1 MVYRFVTYLH
11 TRARM
16 CIAFMCIACTRT
28 QIDRIWNTGQQP
40 AKPISLTDFRSSVST
55 QDGQCKS
62 RVFGTPTQNVFRST
76 TKIAKICNES
86 AASSVRTQNEF
97 RLFDQMAVH
106 FGADIFVGNVSIVR
120 WKCLCVWSV
129 ICNEAAQLDH
139 LRQHCLFNLSNTHVI
154 LFYCIS

>member
-28 QIDRIWNTGQQP
+28 QIDRIWMYTGQQP

-62 RVFGTPTQNVFRST
+62 MVFGTHTHTPTQNVFRST

-86 AASSVRTQNEF
+86 ATTQNEF
-97 RLFDQMAVH
+97 RLFDQMAGCAFRWWH
-106 FGADIFVGNVSIVR
+106 FC
-120 WKCLCVWSV
+120 WKCFNCTLKMFVCVVGDLQRSRTIGSSPATLSV
-129 ICNEAAQLDH
+129 
-139 LRQHCLFNLSNTHVI
+139 
-154 LFYCIS
+154 